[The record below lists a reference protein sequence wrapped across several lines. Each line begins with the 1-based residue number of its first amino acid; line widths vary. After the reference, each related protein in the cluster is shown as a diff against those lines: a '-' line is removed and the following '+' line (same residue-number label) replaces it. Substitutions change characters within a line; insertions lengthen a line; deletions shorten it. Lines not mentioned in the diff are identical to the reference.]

1 MARGYQIMD
10 EPLPGGMAQFAVQPF
25 WPLIAVMFGGTWLSW
40 PWFVFNGFAIGSPTR
55 RREAVFAACGFVG
68 SILLI
73 LGLDTL
79 SRREILPAESGPY
92 LFLVI
97 LVWKLGVSYWLYALQ
112 SRTFGLYEFYGGTVR
127 NGLIVIVA
135 AYFVR
140 PLVLRPLF
148 EAYPLLAMA
157 LV

>member
-1 MARGYQIMD
+1 MASGYQILD
-10 EPLPGGMAQFAVQPF
+10 EPHPGGMSQFAVQPF
-25 WPLIAVMFGGTWLSW
+25 WPLIAVMFGGAWLSW
-40 PWFVFNGFAIGSPTR
+40 PWFVFNSFAIGSPTR
-55 RREAVFAACGFVG
+55 RREAVLAACGFVG
-68 SILLI
+68 SIMLI

-79 SRREILPAESGPY
+79 IRREILPAAAGPY

-148 EAYPLLAMA
+148 EAYSLLALA